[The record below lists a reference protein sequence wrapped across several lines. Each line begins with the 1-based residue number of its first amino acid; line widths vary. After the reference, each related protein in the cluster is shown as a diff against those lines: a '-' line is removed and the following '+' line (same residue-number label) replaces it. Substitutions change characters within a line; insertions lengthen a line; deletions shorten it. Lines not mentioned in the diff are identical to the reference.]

1 MTKFEKIIYEQESN
15 ILCMVSDSYNINT
28 ELANQKYIQL
38 SKKYGLN
45 PALLKE
51 IVILRN
57 EGYNNLNI
65 SERTGI
71 NKNTVNKYVN
81 ALNEMDRNDLLEL
94 LLVIA
99 VITGGAYLIGKL
111 LEMLSE

>member
-1 MTKFEKIIYEQESN
+1 
-15 ILCMVSDSYNINT
+15 MVSDSYNINT

-57 EGYNNLNI
+57 KGYNNLNI

-71 NKNTVNKYVN
+71 SKNTVNKYVN

-99 VITGGAYLIGKL
+99 VIAGGAYLIGKL
-111 LEMLSE
+111 LEMLTE